1 MFEFQKLC
9 NEVEALEP
17 VQRAALIAEK
27 AVNVIEGL
35 HGLHIE
41 GIDPV
46 ETLAAF
52 LIGSVVS
59 DGVVSEKDLLGI
71 EPSLIK
77 AFGEACDLAG
87 IEHSFKV
94 SKDAV
99 KEIKAYTQAIHSIV
113 WTVDEQLGADIVTLC
128 LLVTSVDGKVSLKE
142 RRYIKQLCN
151 A

>member
-9 NEVEALEP
+9 NEVEALDP
-17 VQRAALIAEK
+17 AHRAALIAEK
-27 AVNVIEGL
+27 AVSVIAGVHAL
-35 HGLHIE
+35 GID

-52 LIGSVVS
+52 VIGSVVS

-71 EPSLIK
+71 EPSLVK
-77 AFGEACDLAG
+77 AFGEACDLYG

-94 SKDAV
+94 SKDV
-99 KEIKAYTQAIHSIV
+99 KKEIANYTQAVHSIV
-113 WTVDEQLGADIVTLC
+113 WAADEQLAADIVLLC
-128 LLVTSVDGKVSLKE
+128 LLLTSVDGKVSLKE
-142 RRYIKQLCN
+142 KRYVKQLCT